1 MMIKKFNEFSQ
12 SRFSVED
19 IIEAIKNGDWIRVKN
34 IKNFPEHNE
43 EDLVE
48 PINVDN
54 DGLVTVS
61 TENGDYEVDLDNI
74 IEINRQ

>member
-1 MMIKKFNEFSQ
+1 MIKKFNEFSQ